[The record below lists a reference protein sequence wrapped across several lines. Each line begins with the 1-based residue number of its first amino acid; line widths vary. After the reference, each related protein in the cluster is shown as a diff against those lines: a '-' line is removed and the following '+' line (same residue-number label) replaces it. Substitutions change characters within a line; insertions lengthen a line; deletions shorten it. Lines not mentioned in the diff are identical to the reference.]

1 MNDLIMRAQIY
12 FTIFM
17 RRKSFIKE
25 ENPIHNCLDVDK
37 FLDVWVRVNSLKNAG
52 RTSRPSSS
60 MPGYSC
66 HNGSARIF
74 TGNKAL

>member
-25 ENPIHNCLDVDK
+25 EHPIHNCLDFD
-37 FLDVWVRVNSLKNAG
+37 NSWKSGFEL
-52 RTSRPSSS
+52 TCIVSDICSSR
-60 MPGYSC
+60 MR
-66 HNGSARIF
+66 AAIL
-74 TGNKAL
+74 ALEAPC

>member
-25 ENPIHNCLDVDK
+25 ENPIHNGLDVDNSWK
-37 FLDVWVRVNSLKNAG
+37 SGFELTCIVSDICSSRVHASPA
-52 RTSRPSSS
+52 T
-60 MPGYSC
+60 
-66 HNGSARIF
+66 I
-74 TGNKAL
+74 

>member
-25 ENPIHNCLDVDK
+25 ENPIHNCLDVDNSWK
-37 FLDVWVRVNSLKNAG
+37 SGIELTCIVALYQTYAAHECMPQFSPLKLHARLFLS
-52 RTSRPSSS
+52 
-60 MPGYSC
+60 
-66 HNGSARIF
+66 
-74 TGNKAL
+74 